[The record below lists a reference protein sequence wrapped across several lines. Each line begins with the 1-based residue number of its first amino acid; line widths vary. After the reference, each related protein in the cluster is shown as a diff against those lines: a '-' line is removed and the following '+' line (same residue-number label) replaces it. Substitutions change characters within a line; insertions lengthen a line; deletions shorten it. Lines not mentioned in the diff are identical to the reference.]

1 MFHRFLLGVVT
12 CLLIFASG
20 LIQGQEPPVNDLL
33 ELISLECR
41 VGDVE
46 VPQNHD
52 VFKYSPYLEA
62 SDGDM
67 ADDDVVVDDVVK
79 VAVLGVFWEEYCIQ
93 RHRAIRARIGATEG
107 FFLGGASVR
116 PAGAAPEAEFDFD
129 AHDAEFKARMVGP
142 LQLAIK
148 HGALASFENKNFV
161 KRAQQGYDLGFKVGI
176 SNMMTATANEYRLTA
191 EMAELQDAMWNAAGR
206 VARTRAKPTPL
217 DASQVAVKL
226 RIERGRGFTIVV
238 HNQSPHELHNLT
250 LVANGK
256 KTPVR
261 VNSPNGDRLLG
272 GLTSLLSGEDDPTKI
287 GDAGNQLAQSTED
300 YYNVL
305 NRPAHV
311 FLHISSLPAGEEW
324 STVFIRSS
332 MEMGR
337 IESARFWLWT
347 DEGSVESQPL
357 GGLDEVREEMR
368 KNAANNPGPPNRRDA
383 QAGSSLVPPFGGSG
397 GGNGHTAPT
406 SSANPPTANKSPSRS
421 TKSSFNDIQNSTG
434 ADRLLLQANNIANV
448 NLVEASAQ
456 FRQIIARYPK
466 SDEAAEAKE
475 WLKGYPHRLIE
486 RAEKT
491 SNNFPGHMQAILL
504 YKEALGSKPDQADQ
518 KAAKKGLE
526 DRAAKLLAAAI
537 EMEDGGNKVG
547 AARIY
552 NQLIQDLPS
561 SKEAA
566 VSRSHLRKAATPK
579 KQ

>member
-1 MFHRFLLGVVT
+1 
-12 CLLIFASG
+12 
-20 LIQGQEPPVNDLL
+20 
-33 ELISLECR
+33 
-41 VGDVE
+41 
-46 VPQNHD
+46 
-52 VFKYSPYLEA
+52 
-62 SDGDM
+62 
-67 ADDDVVVDDVVK
+67 
-79 VAVLGVFWEEYCIQ
+79 
-93 RHRAIRARIGATEG
+93 
-107 FFLGGASVR
+107 
-116 PAGAAPEAEFDFD
+116 
-129 AHDAEFKARMVGP
+129 
-142 LQLAIK
+142 
-148 HGALASFENKNFV
+148 
-161 KRAQQGYDLGFKVGI
+161 
-176 SNMMTATANEYRLTA
+176 
-191 EMAELQDAMWNAAGR
+191 
-206 VARTRAKPTPL
+206 
-217 DASQVAVKL
+217 
-226 RIERGRGFTIVV
+226 
-238 HNQSPHELHNLT
+238 
-250 LVANGK
+250 
-256 KTPVR
+256 
-261 VNSPNGDRLLG
+261 
-272 GLTSLLSGEDDPTKI
+272 
-287 GDAGNQLAQSTED
+287 
-300 YYNVL
+300 
-305 NRPAHV
+305 
-311 FLHISSLPAGEEW
+311 
-324 STVFIRSS
+324 
-332 MEMGR
+332 MGR

-347 DEGSVESQPL
+347 DEGSAESRPL

-368 KNAANNPGPPNRRDA
+368 KNAANNPGPPNRRGA
-383 QAGSSLVPPFGGSG
+383 QAGSSLLPQFGGSG
-397 GGNGHTAPT
+397 GGSGRTAPT

-475 WLKGYPHRLIE
+475 WLKGYPQRLIE

-491 SNNFPGHMQAILL
+491 PNNFPGHMQAILL